1 MMASPSIRRRADR
14 ATFSAM
20 TTQAIAVQPGRTVR
34 DVAAAGVDVA
44 SLRQPVLLLLIASS
58 ALGFRLGAPR

>member
-20 TTQAIAVQPGRTVR
+20 TPNVR
-34 DVAAAGVDVA
+34 P
-44 SLRQPVLLLLIASS
+44 PVLLLLIASS
-58 ALGFRLGAPR
+58 ALGFRFGARR